1 MEKINKTKLVII
13 VIAVLVVI
21 AAITLGVIFLGRK
34 KEENPYAN
42 AGTISNTGSDFEAL
56 RVKNIEFKYDEEVNE
71 TKLDFAI
78 ENLTEEKIEQQEI
91 GIHLLDENDTLI
103 SGLTVNVATIDPK
116 GSYNVN
122 ITLGGNIQTI
132 KKIKLAKL
140 AEEAPNEE
148 NPSEETPA
156 E

>member
-13 VIAVLVVI
+13 IIVALVVI
-21 AAITLGVIFLGRK
+21 AAITLGVIFLGK
-34 KEENPYAN
+34 KEEDPYAK
-42 AGTISNTGSDFEAL
+42 AGTISKTDSEFEAL
-56 RVKNIEFKYDEEVNE
+56 RVKEIELKYVEESNE

-78 ENLTEEKIEQQEI
+78 ENLTDEKIEKQEI
-91 GIHLLDENDTLI
+91 KIHLLDENEALI

-116 GSYNVN
+116 GSYKVN

-132 KKIKLAKL
+132 KKIKLVKPA
-140 AEEAPNEE
+140 
-148 NPSEETPA
+148 EETPEEVPA